1 MQQWMNFV
9 VFVDLSLYSAHEI
22 ICDYIQTQWVINLWW
37 YVIMNFLKKLINSQ
51 DNNIGSLFL
60 YQRITFIPYLHLR
73 RCTVAEEVNQP
84 MYFSISIITSSIEIS
99 RLVSVLLYTNKR
111 PLSSLWIFYWKEKYA
126 KSCILATVRNS
137 FFTLNLWII
146 LLQGHF
152 WGKMSFWS
160 RKLTFNIKKI
170 IRFSWLFVICHARWN
185 ILYEIFRH
193 CMLFLKW

>member
-9 VFVDLSLYSAHEI
+9 VFVNLSLCSAHEI
-22 ICDYIQTQWVINLWW
+22 ICDYIWTQWVINLWW

-51 DNNIGSLFL
+51 DNNISSLFL

-73 RCTVAEEVNQP
+73 ICTVAEEVNQP

-146 LLQGHF
+146 LPQGHF

-160 RKLTFNIKKI
+160 IKLILDIKKI
-170 IRFSWLFVICHARWN
+170 ISVSRLFVICHARWN
-185 ILYEIFRH
+185 ILYEIFKH
-193 CMLFLKW
+193 CMLFLRF